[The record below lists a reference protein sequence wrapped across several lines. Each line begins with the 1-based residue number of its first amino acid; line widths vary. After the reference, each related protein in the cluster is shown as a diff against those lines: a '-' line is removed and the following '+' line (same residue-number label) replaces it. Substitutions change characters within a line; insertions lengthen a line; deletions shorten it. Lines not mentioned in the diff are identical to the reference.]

1 MFLFT
6 YVTSLWGSPSNILLA
21 PYHARFT
28 TKKLRPW
35 QMSSCTIN
43 FSWLIDP
50 RTKPIKFHN
59 LHEFFFKIACL
70 QIDFK
75 TWQNFLMH
83 DDILKSTSSQQVGWQ
98 YQEQASGSVCSRMMK
113 RIGACTGKVRNT
125 LFEGISHPILAT
137 LLDSIWYRKLQPHPP
152 DSDTPYHCCKASQ
165 VALDMQRWIYD
176 NKLKRRLYLNP
187 NNYHRISWKSMRTY
201 DRRIYNIQAS
211 WASPA

>member
-1 MFLFT
+1 M
-6 YVTSLWGSPSNILLA
+6 
-21 PYHARFT
+21 
-28 TKKLRPW
+28 K
-35 QMSSCTIN
+35 SSTNN

-59 LHEFFFKIACL
+59 LHEFLF
-70 QIDFK
+70 
-75 TWQNFLMH
+75 
-83 DDILKSTSSQQVGWQ
+83 LKSHVSKFIVRHDKTSSCMMTFWKALASSQQVGWQ

-125 LFEGISHPILAT
+125 LFEGTSHPVLAT
-137 LLDSIWYRKLQPHPP
+137 LLNSIWYRKLQPHPP
-152 DSDTPYHCCKASQ
+152 DSDTLYHCCKASQ

-176 NKLKRRLYLNP
+176 NNLKRRLYLNP
-187 NNYHRISWKSMRTY
+187 NNYHRISWNSMRTY